1 MAQVTILA
9 TIAAAFNHL
18 KDDVHTALLTQLG
31 DAAQL
36 QQRIQACSRLMLQIS
51 QVGYSTQIWTNSDT
65 HPSTKTLFQLI
76 SLSLFKKAS
85 F

>member
-1 MAQVTILA
+1 MKKKRKRPDCHHIIMAQVHTTILA

-31 DAAQL
+31 DATQL

-51 QVGYSTQIWTNSDT
+51 EVGYSIQCSA
-65 HPSTKTLFQLI
+65 KF
-76 SLSLFKKAS
+76 
-85 F
+85 